1 MLHVILQNVLT
12 FLFAALPKA
21 VLQLLALFDDPKALP
36 SLLEHLEA
44 SFQQAC
50 FSFLHLLLL
59 DILLGREFLQEAF
72 VKRLKR

>member
-21 VLQLLALFDDPKALP
+21 VLQLLALFEDPKALP
-36 SLLEHLEA
+36 SLLEHLDL

-50 FSFLHLLLL
+50 FSFLHLLLV
-59 DILLGREFLQEAF
+59 DIMLGKESLQEAI